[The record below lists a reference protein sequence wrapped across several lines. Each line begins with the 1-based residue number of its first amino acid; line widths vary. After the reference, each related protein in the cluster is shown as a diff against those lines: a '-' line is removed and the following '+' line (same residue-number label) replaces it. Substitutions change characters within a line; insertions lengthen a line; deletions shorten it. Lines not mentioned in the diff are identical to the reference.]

1 MQISCQQLLQ
11 TQQQPQRRK
20 RQTVVAPVTSVAE
33 LAARHGVDPAEVR
46 RYSER
51 VLLAAPDLQ
60 RERRIAELI
69 QRIGDGSYQV
79 DAEQVLA
86 MTERRAQADRAA
98 EL

>member
-1 MQISCQQLLQ
+1 MQISSQQLFQ
-11 TQQQPQRRK
+11 TQQQPKRR
-20 RQTVVAPVTSVAE
+20 QPQAVVGPVTSVAD

-46 RYSER
+46 RYTER

-60 RERRIAELI
+60 RERRIAELV
-69 QRIGDGSYQV
+69 QRIGEGSYQV
-79 DAEQVLA
+79 DAEQILA